1 MLRTVSGLGLN
12 RNEEDTMQAF
22 RMLREYQTVV
32 SFIINTAV
40 ITCLFSTYFLSV

>member
-1 MLRTVSGLGLN
+1 MLGTVSGLGLN
-12 RNEEDTMQAF
+12 RNEDTMQAF